1 MLDFA
6 VTLDTNGN
14 GIDDALQG
22 WNGDQLVTMYDTNED
37 GIYDANEVTSGLTM
51 WGGEVS
57 QEFHQDSDYNGII
70 DRDVFIECDER
81 GNTVSWIECNDYD
94 QDGTADMVKEFYDT
108 DGDGKFDLV
117 ATMHADNSGSDVLVK
132 GEIHYDAN
140 GDGTPEETMHIEQI
154 DSDHDGIADKS
165 HVITENADGIH
176 EEWIDITEEGTMPW
190 NGQEYHGS
198 ILGSSIA
205 AQFNPSTDPAFV
217 TGTPAEDMKHWEF
230 QGDTGRCAI
239 YSQKFVI
246 EAILGTEIPI
256 EELVRVAEENGWFYE
271 DLNSGT
277 STLNM
282 DKLLDYY
289 NINHEMSFDNNI
301 EAIEEAFNNGH
312 KVIVGVDS
320 GQIWYGDDNNIFSP
334 MTVADHA
341 VEVIGFDYSD
351 PNNPMVILNDS
362 GSPDGCGELVPLD
375 VFINAW
381 EAGDCQMIECWA

>member
-1 MLDFA
+1 MLDF
-6 VTLDTNGN
+6 VETFDTNGN
-14 GIDDALQG
+14 GIDDAMQG
-22 WNGDQLVTMYDTNED
+22 WSGDQLVTMYDTNED
-37 GIYDANEVTSGLTM
+37 GIYDIEETTSGLSM

-57 QEFHQDSDYNGII
+57 QEAHADTDYNGII
-70 DRDVFIECDER
+70 DRDAFVEYDER

-108 DGDGKFDLV
+108 DGDGRFDLV
-117 ATMHADNSGSDVLVK
+117 ATMHSDNSGSDVLVK
-132 GEIHYDAN
+132 EEIHYDAD
-140 GDGTPEETMHIEQI
+140 GDGNPDETVYVEQI

-165 HVITENADGIH
+165 HVIIENAEGVQ
-176 EEWIDITEEGTMPW
+176 EEWIDITAEDNMSW
-190 NGQEYHGS
+190 YGQEYHGS
-198 ILGSSIA
+198 IFGSSIA

-217 TGTPAEDMKHWEF
+217 TGTPVEDMQHWEY

-277 STLNM
+277 SSLNM

-334 MTVADHA
+334 MTAADHA